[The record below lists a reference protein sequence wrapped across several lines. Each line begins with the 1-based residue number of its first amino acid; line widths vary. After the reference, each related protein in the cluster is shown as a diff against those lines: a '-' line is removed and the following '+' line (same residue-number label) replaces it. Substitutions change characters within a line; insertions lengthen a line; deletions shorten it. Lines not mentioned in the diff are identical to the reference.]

1 MRVVV
6 TGMGVVSPIGTG
18 VEQFW
23 NAAIDGVSGID
34 MVQSFDSSKLNSQIA
49 GEVKQFDPASF
60 LSPKYID
67 QTDRFT
73 QLALHAANQAI

>member
-34 MVQSFDSSKLNSQIA
+34 MVQSFDSSKLIVLHN
-49 GEVKQFDPASF
+49 
-60 LSPKYID
+60 LHCM
-67 QTDRFT
+67 
-73 QLALHAANQAI
+73 QLIKPLKMLAV